1 MYMFL
6 VDRILIGKL
15 DLPIYIL
22 VLYPNKTD

>member
-22 VLYPNKTD
+22 VLTPNKTD